1 MPRSKN
7 VVKKASEKPLS
18 KKNLLSQKIARKTA
32 PVTTGVK
39 KRRFKPGTVA
49 MREIKRYQKST

>member
-7 VVKKASEKPLS
+7 VVKKAAEKPLS
-18 KKNLLSQKIARKTA
+18 KKNLLSQKVARKTA

-39 KRRFKPGTVA
+39 KYRYKPGTVA
-49 MREIKRYQKST
+49 LR